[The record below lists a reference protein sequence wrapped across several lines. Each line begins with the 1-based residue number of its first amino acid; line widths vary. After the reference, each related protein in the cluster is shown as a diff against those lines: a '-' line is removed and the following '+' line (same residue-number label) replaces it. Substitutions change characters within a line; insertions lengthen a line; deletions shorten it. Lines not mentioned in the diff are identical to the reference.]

1 MQPRRCSKRVGH
13 RIGFLAVGHA
23 VLIEQISLVGSQK
36 IGVAASY
43 PARSPARAMPSAICA
58 MRSLKVMPRTKQ
70 LTRTY

>member
-23 VLIEQISLVGSQK
+23 VLIEQISFVGSQK
-36 IGVAASY
+36 IGVASH
-43 PARSPARAMPSAICA
+43 RSPARAMPSAICA
-58 MRSLKVMPRTKQ
+58 MRSLRVMPRTQQ

>member
-36 IGVAASY
+36 IGVASH

-58 MRSLKVMPRTKQ
+58 MRSLRVMPRTQQ